1 MSPFFFFFCIGLY
14 LCPVEEKLNDIP
26 FILSTLYEELNSLRN
41 KFSIVAK
48 EKKTLLKE
56 LSSKDRLLGLKD
68 QEIKRLTGENL
79 KLQKKLSSFELPV
92 KNSHNSSIP
101 GSKNPI
107 ASAQILRTRSLRGK
121 SDLPTGGQP
130 GHAGHTLEYCSHP
143 DVIQTHVCEYC
154 RHCGSSLSDIPYTE
168 QGARQVIDLP
178 AIVPVVTEHRIY
190 SRECTCGHINKADF
204 PVDVRSRISYGPRIQ
219 AFISYTN
226 TVQCIPYKRLC
237 QLLEECFHLK
247 LSQGTVDNILQQIRR
262 KSSPAYGEIRSRI
275 ARSQVVGADET
286 GVSING
292 KGWWTWVWQN
302 KKLTYVYQSPS
313 RGKTAIYKEFP
324 EGLPKATLV
333 TDRHSSY
340 FCIPVKEHQICLA
353 HLLRELNYLSELNK
367 KQTWS
372 QRFLELLRDAI
383 RQRKTKKWE
392 NIPRQEFEQKL
403 DELLNEPL
411 WQYQKEFWG
420 FRKALARKKDYIFK
434 FLYDPD
440 VPYDNNA
447 SESAIR
453 IIKTKLKVCGCFRSE
468 KGADTFMQLHSIVD
482 TAKKNQISRYK
493 TLLAIAKMPAE
504 DHCTPKEQPE

>member
-1 MSPFFFFFCIGLY
+1 
-14 LCPVEEKLNDIP
+14 LNDIP
-26 FILSTLYEELNSLRN
+26 FILSTLYEELNSLR
-41 KFSIVAK
+41 KQFSCIAK

-56 LSSKDRLLGLKD
+56 LASKDRLLGLKD
-68 QEIKRLTGENL
+68 QEIKRLTCENL

-92 KNSHNSSIP
+92 KNSCNSSIP
-101 GSKNPI
+101 ASKNPI
-107 ASAQILRTRSLRGK
+107 GRAQILRTRSLRRK

-130 GHAGHTLEYCSHP
+130 GHEGHTLEYCPDP

-154 RHCGSSLSDIPYTE
+154 RHCGGSLSGVPSRVEGT
-168 QGARQVIDLP
+168 RQVIDLP
-178 AIVPVVTEHRIY
+178 TIAPLVTEHRIC

-226 TVQCIPYKRLC
+226 TVQCIPYKRIC
-237 QLLEECFHLK
+237 QMLEECFHLK
-247 LSQGTVDNILQQIRR
+247 LSQGTVDNILQQMKR
-262 KSSPAYGEIRSRI
+262 KSSPAYREIRSRI
-275 ARSQVVGADET
+275 AHSQVVGADET

-292 KGWWTWVWQN
+292 KNQWTWVWQN
-302 KKLTYVYQSPS
+302 KKLTYVYQSPC
-313 RGKTAIYKEFP
+313 RGKAAIYKEFP
-324 EGLPKATLV
+324 KGLPKAILV

-340 FCIPVKEHQICLA
+340 FCIPVKDHQICLA
-353 HLLRELNYLSELNK
+353 HLLRELNYLNELNK

-372 QRFLELLRDAI
+372 QRFLKLLRDAI
-383 RQRKTKKWE
+383 HQRKTKKWE
-392 NIPRQEFEQKL
+392 NIPRQKFEQKL

-411 WQYQKEFWG
+411 WQYEEEFWG
-420 FRKALARKKDYIFK
+420 FRKALAKKKDYIFK
-434 FLYDPD
+434 FLSDPD

-468 KGADTFMQLHSIVD
+468 QGADTFMQLHSIVD

-493 TLLAIAKMPAE
+493 TLLAIAKLPVE
-504 DHCTPKEQPE
+504 DHCTTKEQPE

>member
-1 MSPFFFFFCIGLY
+1 M
-14 LCPVEEKLNDIP
+14 EEKLNDIP

-56 LSSKDRLLGLKD
+56 LASKDRLLGLKD
-68 QEIKRLTGENL
+68 EEIKRLTGENL

-226 TVQCIPYKRLC
+226 TVQ
-237 QLLEECFHLK
+237 
-247 LSQGTVDNILQQIRR
+247 
-262 KSSPAYGEIRSRI
+262 
-275 ARSQVVGADET
+275 
-286 GVSING
+286 
-292 KGWWTWVWQN
+292 
-302 KKLTYVYQSPS
+302 
-313 RGKTAIYKEFP
+313 IYKEFP

-383 RQRKTKKWE
+383 HQRKTKKWE

>member
-1 MSPFFFFFCIGLY
+1 M
-14 LCPVEEKLNDIP
+14 EEKLNDIP

-41 KFSIVAK
+41 KFSIVGK

-56 LSSKDRLLGLKD
+56 LSSKDRLLSLKD

-92 KNSHNSSIP
+92 KNSHDSSIP

-226 TVQCIPYKRLC
+226 TVQ
-237 QLLEECFHLK
+237 
-247 LSQGTVDNILQQIRR
+247 
-262 KSSPAYGEIRSRI
+262 
-275 ARSQVVGADET
+275 
-286 GVSING
+286 
-292 KGWWTWVWQN
+292 
-302 KKLTYVYQSPS
+302 
-313 RGKTAIYKEFP
+313 IYKEFP
-324 EGLPKATLV
+324 EGLSKATLV

-383 RQRKTKKWE
+383 HQRKTKKWE

-453 IIKTKLKVCGCFRSE
+453 IIKTELKVCGCFRSE

-504 DHCTPKEQPE
+504 DHCKPKEQPE